1 MRGCYSITVSRLLTL
16 LILFAFVFTNGPAVA
31 MAMCQHEDARAHVAA
46 LQSAEA
52 VEAIVAQTEEAAAER
67 VSKQAIVSD
76 AATTLLAGYILPPES
91 PQFLIRFVE
100 RTGRDDTRF
109 PRLETRS
116 VPPLLEPPL
125 VRA

>member
-1 MRGCYSITVSRLLTL
+1 
-16 LILFAFVFTNGPAVA
+16 

-67 VSKQAIVSD
+67 VSKQGIVSD